1 MAKKQKTYEFLD
13 VKLLETAMQNR
24 DYSTLIG
31 YAYNLEAKLDTV
43 PRYQELQLRKEIKDC
58 QTAIL
63 NYILS
68 LDDNK
73 LIDELINSLFDNTDL
88 YPEVYEKAFTKLI
101 ENKTPEEITEVY
113 KTIKNKYFYRPS
125 HTILRHVSSNTK
137 KADTCLYFIKE
148 LEETYKKHGMKE
160 YDEYVLDFYKSFRAV
175 CSQEEYEQFINS
187 GMQDEA
193 NAQKQ

>member
-1 MAKKQKTYEFLD
+1 MTKKQKTYEFLD
-13 VKLLETAMQNR
+13 VNLLETAMQNR

-88 YPEVYEKAFTKLI
+88 YPEVYEKACTKLM

-125 HTILRHVSSNTK
+125 HTILRHVSSTTK
-137 KADTCLYFIKE
+137 KAGTCLYFIKE
-148 LEETYKKHGMKE
+148 LEETYKKHGVKE
-160 YDEYVLDFYKSFRAV
+160 YDDYILEFYNRFRAV

-187 GMQDEA
+187 GMQDEN

>member
-88 YPEVYEKAFTKLI
+88 YPEVYEKACAKLI

-160 YDEYVLDFYKSFRAV
+160 YDDYILDFYNRFRAV

>member
-88 YPEVYEKAFTKLI
+88 YPEVYEKACTKLI

-125 HTILRHVSSNTK
+125 HTILKHVSSNTK

-160 YDEYVLDFYKSFRAV
+160 YDEYVLDFYNRFRAV

>member
-13 VKLLETAMQNR
+13 VNLLETAMQNR

-88 YPEVYEKAFTKLI
+88 YPEVYEKACTKLI

-160 YDEYVLDFYKSFRAV
+160 YDDYILDFYNRFRAV